1 MKNAYRAF
9 IQYSRQFRKNWLE
22 YLILFGGLDIDNE
35 VAVVHFFRWIKTI
48 VLQDG
53 EIPFVLYPNLITIL
67 AKHPIVVIS
76 LLIELR
82 CVLISIYGEFMLL
95 LTGFR
100 EIGLSNF
107 RWK

>member
-22 YLILFGGLDIDNE
+22 YLILFGGLDIVNQC
-35 VAVVHFFRWIKTI
+35 AVIPFFRWITTF
-48 VLQDG
+48 VLQAG
-53 EIPFVLYPNLITIL
+53 EIPFVSYQNLITIL
-67 AKHPIVVIS
+67 TKHPLVVIS
-76 LLIELR
+76 LLIELG
-82 CVLISIYGEFMLL
+82 CLLIIIYGEFMLL

-107 RWK
+107 R